1 MGSEEVFRCKYCGA
15 PLEVSPETIVAI
27 CNYCGRE
34 NWIKGSGRVLIA
46 RPASENEALEKA
58 RRLVGESF
66 RNTVKTPLQVF
77 IPYYVATAIAD
88 ADYEAKTIVTVE
100 RCVSKKK
107 KDGTTVEECY
117 TRDIPVYVKGYLEGF
132 SNKYSVPARKGI
144 GGKTVEALGRYLL
157 RSNIQLVELASF
169 EFEREKASYRN
180 ILAVELDKND
190 VSELILDQHLD
201 ELRRKVIEEIKEEAR
216 AKASIHGS
224 PVSVSIVWKRITPL
238 NIRIEVSDPILT
250 PAYYVRY
257 GEQGEYKILL
267 SGFDLKELV
276 VEKPVSRMERVLWGV
291 AAAMSSGLAGG
302 AVARLLMSQAVTQ
315 GLFIVLLSAIII
327 VAGGGYGAYYSIRK
341 MFRPVGVSIKV

>member
-1 MGSEEVFRCKYCGA
+1 MGSEGVFRCKYCGA

-34 NWIKGSGRVLIA
+34 NWIKGSGRVLIV

-88 ADYEAKTIVTVE
+88 ADYEAKTMVTVE
-100 RCVSKKK
+100 RCVSKRK
-107 KDGTTVEECY
+107 GNTTVRECY
-117 TRDIPVYVKGYLEGF
+117 TRVIPVYVKGYLAGF
-132 SNKYSVPARKGI
+132 GNRYSVPARKGV
-144 GGKTVEALGRYLL
+144 GGKTVEALGKYLL
-157 RSNIQLVELASF
+157 RSEIQLVELASF
-169 EFEREKASYRN
+169 KFEREKASYRN
-180 ILAVELDKND
+180 ILAVELDKSD
-190 VSELILDQHLD
+190 VNELILDQHLD
-201 ELRRKVIEEIKEEAR
+201 ELRKRVIEEIRREAR
-216 AKASIHGS
+216 VKASIHGS

-267 SGFDLKELV
+267 SGFDLRELV
-276 VEKPVSRMERVLWGV
+276 IEKPVSRIERALWGI
-291 AAAMSSGLAGG
+291 AATMSSGLAGG
-302 AVARLLMSQAVTQ
+302 IAARLLMSQTVHQ
-315 GLFIVLLSAIII
+315 GSFIALSLAIAIM
-327 VAGGGYGAYYSIRK
+327 AGGGYGAYYSIRK